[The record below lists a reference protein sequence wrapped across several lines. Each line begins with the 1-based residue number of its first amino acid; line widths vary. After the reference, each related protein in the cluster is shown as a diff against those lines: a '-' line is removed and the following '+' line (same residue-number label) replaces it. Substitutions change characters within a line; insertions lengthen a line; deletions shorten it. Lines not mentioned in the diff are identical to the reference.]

1 MNFCTGLQ
9 FLAEALAA
17 PPGNMAPMRRGITLL
32 ELAVVLA
39 LAGVIA
45 GIALPAARR
54 FGDAIAVDRA
64 AHTIVAGHRV
74 ARFSAIMRGRRTL
87 LTVRAESLLVRAVV
101 GADTL
106 TLWTRPG
113 PSADGVTLAGPAR
126 TLVFAPTG
134 LPLGVS
140 NATFGLTA
148 GAAARNVVVSRLGR
162 TRIVRP

>member
-1 MNFCTGLQ
+1 
-9 FLAEALAA
+9 
-17 PPGNMAPMRRGITLL
+17 MRRGVTLL

-39 LAGVIA
+39 LAGIIA

-54 FGDAIAVDRA
+54 FKDAIAVDRA

-87 LTVRAESLLVRAVV
+87 LTVRAESLVV
-101 GADTL
+101 HALMGTDTL
-106 TLWTRPG
+106 TLWTHPG
-113 PSADGVTLAGPAR
+113 PSADGVALAGPPR

-140 NATFGLTA
+140 NATFALTS
-148 GAAARNVVVSRLGR
+148 GTAARNVVVSRLGR